1 MNIAEEIK
9 KLKSLKDKAE
19 GQVEAY
25 ETQQKNLKTK
35 YDNLGKE
42 CFKKYGC
49 ELKELGNS
57 LQEDENKMISLV
69 NDAKAKYI
77 QLTDTNE

>member
-25 ETQQKNLKTK
+25 ETQQKNLKIK

-49 ELKELGNS
+49 ELKE
-57 LQEDENKMISLV
+57 
-69 NDAKAKYI
+69 
-77 QLTDTNE
+77 